1 MLYSSGLLRIGV
13 RIDFAKNSARRQR
26 RHVGIGLLE
35 YAPDSLPF
43 VGRGVNNPDRG
54 ATDSCKPAY
63 SGRERAR

>member
-35 YAPDSLPF
+35 YRDVIGKMRYVKTL
-43 VGRGVNNPDRG
+43 RGQ
-54 ATDSCKPAY
+54 TT
-63 SGRERAR
+63 